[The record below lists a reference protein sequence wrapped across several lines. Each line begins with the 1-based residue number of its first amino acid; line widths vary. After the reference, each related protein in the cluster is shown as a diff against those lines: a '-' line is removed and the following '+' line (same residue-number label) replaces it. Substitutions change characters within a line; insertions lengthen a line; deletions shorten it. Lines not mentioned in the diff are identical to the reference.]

1 MTIDPRDGRLATRAG
16 VVLAAVLLV
25 AGCAAPPDVK
35 DLVDQ
40 ASVTSGTPNVVGAR
54 GPLSDRQSKAIL
66 AKLEQDSQNA
76 TVLERHLA
84 LEAAVDDS
92 PLVAGN
98 KVTLLRDGGATIP
111 AMFAAIRTAKTSVNL
126 EYFIFDDIDDHG
138 AHLSD
143 LLAEKIQ
150 HGVEVNVIYDSIG
163 SDDTPSELF
172 DRLKAA
178 GVHFVDF
185 HPASPL
191 DGGSPTQIND
201 RDHRKILIADGR
213 VAFVGGVNLSK
224 VYMNPPTQRFYAG
237 AGAKRETA
245 ALYWRDTDVEV
256 EGPIVAQLQ
265 HLFLDTWQK
274 QGGAALP
281 DVGFFPKLDAAG
293 TEVVQVF
300 GSGPDQPIPE
310 YYVALLTA
318 IRNAESRIWLTT
330 GYFVP
335 THDERKDLI
344 LAARRGVDVR
354 LLLPGES
361 DSDLAL
367 EAGHASYS
375 DLLEAGVRIYE
386 RQGSILHSKTAVI
399 DGVWSEVGSSN
410 FDHRSILFN
419 NEVDAVI
426 LGGDTGTQ
434 LEAMFQDD
442 QKDAGQITLEAWRD
456 RPLWGRLHEFFSRI
470 WQSLL

>member
-1 MTIDPRDGRLATRAG
+1 MAIDPRDGRLTAFAG
-16 VVLAAVLLV
+16 TALALVLLMT
-25 AGCAAPPDVK
+25 GCAAPPDV
-35 DLVDQ
+35 DALVDQ
-40 ASVTSGTPNVVGAR
+40 ASATPAAPNVVGAR
-54 GPLSDRQSKAIL
+54 GPLSDRQSKAVL
-66 AKLEQDSQNA
+66 AKLQQESQNA

-84 LEAAVDDS
+84 LEAAVDEA
-92 PLVAGN
+92 PLTAGN

-111 AMFAAIRTAKTSVNL
+111 AMFAAIRAAKTHVNL
-126 EYFIFDDIDDHG
+126 EYFIFDDIEDHG

-143 LLAEKIQ
+143 LLVERVS
-150 HGVEVNVIYDSIG
+150 HGVDVNVIYDSIG

-172 DRLKAA
+172 DRLKTA
-178 GVHFVDF
+178 GVHLVDF
-185 HPASPL
+185 NPASPL
-191 DGGSPTQIND
+191 DGGSPASIND
-201 RDHRKILIADGR
+201 RDHRKILIVDGR

-224 VYMNPPTQRFYAG
+224 VYMNPPTQKFYAG
-237 AGAKRETA
+237 DAAKRETTT
-245 ALYWRDTDVEV
+245 LYWRDTDVEV
-256 EGPIVAQLQ
+256 EGPVVAQLQ
-265 HLFLDTWQK
+265 HLFLDTWQ
-274 QGGAALP
+274 QQSGAAPP
-281 DVGFFPKLDAAG
+281 DHGFFPKLDPAG
-293 TEVVQVF
+293 TEVIQIF
-300 GSGPDQPIPE
+300 GSSPDQPVPE

-318 IRNAESRIWLTT
+318 IRNAESRVWLTT

-344 LAARRGVDVR
+344 RAARRGVDVR

-375 DLLEAGVRIYE
+375 DLLEAGVQIYE

-426 LGGDTGTQ
+426 LGGDTGAQ

-442 QKDAGQITLEAWRD
+442 LKNAGQITLEAWRN